1 MKKCGKGER
10 IYMGS
15 DHGDSVHISQLNV
28 FDKVQMFLNLARV
41 QKGSIRKVNKLREAG
56 LPI

>member
-1 MKKCGKGER
+1 
-10 IYMGS
+10 MGS